1 MNRVSVQT
9 DPGPKTHSR
18 LIINKVDKEDSGNYT
33 CSAPNTES
41 SSIDV
46 FVSPGNKNVIFKMNK
61 YNILICPPNLL
72 MHLNNTF
79 VFLGERRAELSD
91 NSGAALNQRFFV
103 PWISLQILMPILVIL
118 MHSFTNSNCFTEL
131 IERFIIVF
139 TIAGSVVKLT
149 SHRMLFSIFSW

>member
-1 MNRVSVQT
+1 
-9 DPGPKTHSR
+9 
-18 LIINKVDKEDSGNYT
+18 
-33 CSAPNTES
+33 
-41 SSIDV
+41 
-46 FVSPGNKNVIFKMNK
+46 
-61 YNILICPPNLL
+61 
-72 MHLNNTF
+72 MHLSNTF

-139 TIAGSVVKLT
+139 TLAGSVVQLT
-149 SHRMLFSIFSW
+149 SHRMLFSIFSWWPDFAISYIHFNIPIVFLRYKRSKSFISKSFCKTAWCYVFHSNVDKIWSSFSYNK